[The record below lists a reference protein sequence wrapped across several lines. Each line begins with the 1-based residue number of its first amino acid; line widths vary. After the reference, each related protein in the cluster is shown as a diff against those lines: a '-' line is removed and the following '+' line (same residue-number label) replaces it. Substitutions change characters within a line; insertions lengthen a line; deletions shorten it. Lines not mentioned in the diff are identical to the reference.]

1 MTYPP
6 KEREHTMKLA
16 NAKVPMVPTFLSA
29 RLRQVRLMAG
39 EATAKNMIINIW
51 SSEVDALLL
60 LPGEGQGDLRGR
72 IKGGSISESIIPY
85 TRDGS
90 EIVDR

>member
-1 MTYPP
+1 
-6 KEREHTMKLA
+6 
-16 NAKVPMVPTFLSA
+16 
-29 RLRQVRLMAG
+29 
-39 EATAKNMIINIW
+39 MIINIW

-72 IKGGSISESIIPY
+72 IKASISESISPY